1 LKDKI
6 EHVIQ
11 EKIRPVLAEHGGD
24 ISLVSFEDGIV
35 RAKLLGKCSGCP
47 LAMITTE
54 EVIKKEIMEA
64 VPQVRDVYVVQETSP
79 DLIAFAKKLLQHDTD
94 IPKNE

>member
-1 LKDKI
+1 MKDQI
-6 EHVIQ
+6 ERVIQ

-24 ISLVSFEDGIV
+24 ISLVSLEDGIV

-47 LAMITTE
+47 SAMITTE

-64 VPQVRDVYVVQETSP
+64 VPQVRDVLIVQETSP
-79 DLIAFAKKLLQHDTD
+79 ELLAFAKKLLGHEQ
-94 IPKNE
+94 KEN